1 VEYLKIFALKKIYI
15 SDEKLLLK
23 KRKKKK
29 EKKRDEKYSS
39 RALVWV

>member
-23 KRKKKK
+23 KKK
-29 EKKRDEKYSS
+29 EKKKG
-39 RALVWV
+39 